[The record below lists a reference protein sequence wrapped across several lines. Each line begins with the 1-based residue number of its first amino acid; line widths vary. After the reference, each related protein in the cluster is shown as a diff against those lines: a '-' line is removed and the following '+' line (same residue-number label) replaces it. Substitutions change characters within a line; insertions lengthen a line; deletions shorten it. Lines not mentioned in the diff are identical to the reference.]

1 MNMLW
6 DKKKAMQTMIAKRR
20 DGGGPMEVGPA
31 PMKNEVVKTEDGEI
45 DGRHMAAQDV
55 MAAFHEKS
63 SEKLM
68 RSLAD
73 FMDLHLAQPEK
84 QDPRED

>member
-6 DKKKAMQTMIAKRR
+6 DKKKAMQTMIAKRKP
-20 DGGGPMEVGPA
+20 GGGAMEVGPA
-31 PMKNEVVKTEDGEI
+31 PMKNEIVKDVEGEI
-45 DGRHMAAQDV
+45 DGRHMAAQDM

-68 RSLAD
+68 QSLSN